1 MKLTQLK
8 VFKSGNPVT
17 LGKRVR
23 KDCRVF
29 SDDELNR
36 MIDENIEAV
45 RRKGYAELVVPS
57 RLHRIRPDC
66 LTENARTVADTLQRA
81 GFHAYL
87 CGGSVRDLIREEPVN
102 DFDFVTDASNEQLA
116 ELFSGI
122 RFHEIPA
129 GHRFGYLAFGEEIID
144 IATYVNIPAAYQGLP
159 NVPDFNPDALYS
171 SSLLFDAYQRDFTC
185 NSMYY
190 DPASGDVI
198 SYFGG
203 LYSLR
208 EGIIMTPVNAEA
220 VFGYDPRRAM
230 RALRFSSRLGFRLS
244 DEAEAAVRAHGTE
257 YVRRIDAVS
266 MADNLPDFFNGGYAR
281 DGTEQLLDYHL
292 FWDLFPAVRHR
303 EGNEEYR
310 KYVLR
315 TARAADWLFDEG
327 TWALPMIVMAAF
339 LWPAV
344 REAREAGA
352 EDPAEQVLRSQKK
365 VLYMSEKD
373 EEYFRGTLMI
383 EQTDPDRDSIRRET
397 SAIFDQP
404 EFKDGLKMLRLHYLA
419 NCGRL

>member
-57 RLHRIRPDC
+57 RLHHIRPDC
-66 LTENARTVADTLQRA
+66 LTGNARAVADTLQKA

-144 IATYVNIPAAYQGLP
+144 VATYVNIPAAYQGLP

-292 FWDLFPAVRHR
+292 FWDLFPSVRHR